1 MNAAEINPSIHF
13 QNKNPATLLG
23 SNIVSKGLNSPC
35 KQQWVNAAGKER
47 S

>member
-1 MNAAEINPSIHF
+1 MNATEINPSIHL
-13 QNKNPATLLG
+13 QNKNPAIQHG
-23 SNIVSKGLNSPC
+23 SNIVSKGLNS